1 MLLRLTGMPAIPFKP
16 VPLIKLS
23 RIVSVLSFALCAVAI
38 LLKPFFLAIRSSSL
52 YLSFLPA
59 SSTDNLFFLANAFTF
74 FEAEKYSTLF
84 CLVKLRQ
91 NFSSSIASF
100 PLKL

>member
-23 RIVSVLSFALCAVAI
+23 RIVSVLSFAICAVAI

-74 FEAEKYSTLF
+74 
-84 CLVKLRQ
+84 
-91 NFSSSIASF
+91 
-100 PLKL
+100 LKQRNIQPYFV